1 MVVFTL
7 TVLCS
12 GVIVQVWAWGLH
24 GQTRVMQLLSALAFM
39 QLQLWGSLAAATV
52 STETRPSLSSTMPS
66 PGSQALLRTTQIK
79 ANLAESGMSC
89 QLTLLSRFIIGR
101 APYPV
106 APWLTRPAL
115 SLDKR

>member
-52 STETRPSLSSTMPS
+52 STETRPSPSSTMPS

-89 QLTLLSRFIIGR
+89 PIDSFVSFHHRKGTLSRCS
-101 APYPV
+101 V
-106 APWLTRPAL
+106 AHQASTK
-115 SLDKR
+115 S